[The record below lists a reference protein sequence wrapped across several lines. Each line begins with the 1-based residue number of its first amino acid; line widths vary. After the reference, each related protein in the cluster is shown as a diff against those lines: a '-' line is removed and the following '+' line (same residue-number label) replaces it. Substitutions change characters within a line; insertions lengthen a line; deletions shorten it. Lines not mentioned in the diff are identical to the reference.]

1 MCICVRVC
9 AHAYICVC
17 VSVCKSTY
25 VCIYVVPKANIRLS
39 FSIILYLFLLLLL
52 SACLFLRQGLSFLPG
67 AHWFVWPA
75 CHWAPGIH
83 LFLLLRGHN
92 YEFMLPHPFAFM
104 WFLGSNSGLQAL
116 TESTFY
122 PPSYLPSPHW
132 EGSLQMLIGG
142 KRNLTGGK
150 KAFLDKIQLYGF
162 STNTAIMTCV
172 RKK

>member
-1 MCICVRVC
+1 MCLCVC

-25 VCIYVVPKANIRLS
+25 VCIYVVPEANIRLS
-39 FSIILYLFLLLLL
+39 FSITLYLFLLLLL

-83 LFLLLRGHN
+83 LFLLLQGHN

-104 WFLGSNSGLQAL
+104 WVLGFKLRSSSFNRKHFLP
-116 TESTFY
+116 TELSSQ
-122 PPSYLPSPHW
+122 PSLGGISPNAYW
-132 EGSLQMLIGG
+132 
-142 KRNLTGGK
+142 GK
-150 KAFLDKIQLYGF
+150 KKSYWGGGGRAFLDKIQLYGF
-162 STNTAIMTCV
+162 STNTAMQT
-172 RKK
+172 